1 MIDDTIFEELD
12 YDPGLLNNYGG
23 GDVSWWMD
31 YIRIEIDACNA
42 YWRDLLQSHTIIDD
56 DDDVAKFLKLTPV
69 ERKKALLLINDLK
82 SQRRLGG

>member
-1 MIDDTIFEELD
+1 MIDDAIFEELD
-12 YDPGLLNNYGG
+12 YDPGLLNDYGG
-23 GDVSWWMD
+23 GKVIWWMN
-31 YIRIEIDACNA
+31 YIRSEINSCNE
-42 YWRDLLQSHTIIDD
+42 YWRDLLQSHTIID